1 MGGFA
6 VLDGGLLMASVGI
19 MGSFWPGVGPFRAVR
34 VLVSCVQSRELGA
47 RASSSVVYPAGTLQ

>member
-6 VLDGGLLMASVGI
+6 VLDGGLLMASVGT
-19 MGSFWPGVGPFRAVR
+19 MGSFWPGAGPFRAVG